1 MIRVVCATC
10 GSKLNAK
17 PELAGQ
23 TRKCPKCG
31 EPVTIP
37 ETAVESAEAE
47 ETPVPMETA
56 VNATVERPTA
66 SSNEGVG
73 EHAPERLNRLHQYLI
88 CDRARLIAKW
98 ENNGQG
104 WLLKTNTGMLPA
116 GRHQDKL
123 PIEGDFRLVELKLEP
138 TSAGHRLVGLASY
151 KLARRHALGNLA
163 RGEDA
168 ILKTVQGAAGLNRE
182 QKNVIRQALHEHFMA
197 AVWQGAGEVLEF
209 LRNTDFHTPGVG

>member
-1 MIRVVCATC
+1 MIRVECSSC

-31 EPVTIP
+31 SPVTIP
-37 ETAVESAEAE
+37 EMSVESDAPAEA
-47 ETPVPMETA
+47 PVAMENA
-56 VNATVERPTA
+56 VSATVERSAA
-66 SSNEGVG
+66 SSNEGLG

-88 CDRARLIAKW
+88 CDRSRLIAKW

-116 GRHQDKL
+116 GRHQEKL

-138 TSAGHRLVGLASY
+138 TAAGHRLVGLASY
-151 KLARRHALGNLA
+151 KLARRYALINLA
-163 RGEDA
+163 RGEDT
-168 ILKTVQGAAGLNRE
+168 ILKAVQGPSGLNRE
-182 QKNVIRQALHEHFMA
+182 QKNVIRQALHEHYMA
-197 AVWQGAGEVLEF
+197 AVWQGADQVLEF
-209 LRNTDFHTPGVG
+209 LKNPDFHTPGVG